1 MTVNTYVYSHPINV
15 FIIQQLGIPVDQFC
29 SLYGYSQGTLSS
41 WITRKKKI
49 ETLPVRFLYDL
60 SLATSLSMDNVYSTL
75 LDLEKEYIAFKQ
87 AAGAKVKKRI
97 D

>member
-15 FIIQQLGIPVDQFC
+15 FIIKHLGIPVEQFC

-49 ETLPVRFLYDL
+49 ETLPARFIYDL
-60 SLATSLSMDNVYSTL
+60 SLAASQTMDYVYSTL
-75 LDLEKEYIAFKQ
+75 LELQKEYILFKENT
-87 AAGAKVKKRI
+87 GAKVKKRI

>member
-15 FIIQQLGIPVDQFC
+15 FIIKHLGIPVEQFC
-29 SLYGYSQGTLSS
+29 TLYGYSQGTLSS

-49 ETLPVRFLYDL
+49 ETLPARFLYDL
-60 SLATSLSMDNVYSTL
+60 SLASSQTMDNVYSIL
-75 LDLEKEYIAFKQ
+75 LGMEKEYVAFKE
-87 AAGAKVKKRI
+87 AAGTKVKKRI